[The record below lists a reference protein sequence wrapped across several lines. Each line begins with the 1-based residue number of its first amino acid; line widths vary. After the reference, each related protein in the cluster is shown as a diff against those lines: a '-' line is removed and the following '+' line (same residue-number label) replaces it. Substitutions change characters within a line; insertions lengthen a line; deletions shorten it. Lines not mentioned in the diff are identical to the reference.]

1 MLKTSTVCLL
11 LALPAHAAGLEL
23 VYDVEL
29 FSNGTPSPATMTMTA
44 DGARL
49 RVELSGAP
57 IFFVADGDRKELA
70 TFIPAKKQCFRIKE
84 SDFTR
89 LEAAALR
96 KHQAEVRK
104 DARLSAAQKDELI
117 GRAQKALD
125 ELGHA
130 RTRVV
135 TLSFKQHSK
144 VGQYG
149 CELYA
154 MSEDGEDRGQTCLQ
168 LTGAPP
174 PTLRLTLG
182 EGEWW
187 QSIQAL
193 REGGRTPVLFERKS
207 AGAVTHR
214 ATLRSR
220 TEKKVAPETFRSSD
234 VCKSADD
241 LIGQ

>member
-1 MLKTSTVCLL
+1 MYRTSTVCLL
-11 LALPAHAAGLEL
+11 LALPAHAAGVEL

-29 FSNGTPSPATMTMTA
+29 FSNDTPSRATMTMTA

-49 RVELSGAP
+49 RVELSDAP
-57 IFFVADGDRKELA
+57 FFFVADGDRKEVA
-70 TFIPAKKQCFRIKE
+70 TFIPAKEQCFRIKE

-89 LEAAALR
+89 LQAAALR
-96 KHQAEVRK
+96 KHLAEVRK
-104 DARLSAAQKDELI
+104 DARLSAAEKDELI

-130 RTRVV
+130 RTRAV
-135 TLSFKQHSK
+135 TLSFKQHTK
-144 VGQYG
+144 VGEYG

-168 LTGAPP
+168 LTGKPP
-174 PTLRLTLG
+174 ATLQLTLG
-182 EGEWW
+182 NGEWW
-187 QSIQAL
+187 QSIQTL
-193 REGGRTPVLFERKS
+193 RAGGRTPVLFERKQ

-220 TEKKVAPETFRSSD
+220 TEKKIAPETFHIRD

-241 LIGQ
+241 LLTQ